1 MYENRGSK
9 PVLIQSGLS
18 AIYFGKA
25 NPKKNE
31 NPMMNRLRDELRSTN
46 CRFDIPTAVIMPG
59 NETKHTERLHLEG
72 GKRCVH
78 LDIAESIINYK
89 SICGHKLQKYLNLCM
104 ILHSL

>member
-1 MYENRGSK
+1 MSVFACMRVVTTMYENRGSK

-59 NETKHTERLHLEG
+59 NKTKRTEWRH
-72 GKRCVH
+72 
-78 LDIAESIINYK
+78 SI
-89 SICGHKLQKYLNLCM
+89 SGRP
-104 ILHSL
+104 